1 MNEQSQYLLRAI
13 RGPVTLI
20 TIGVLFT
27 VDRHTQYHFIQTWP
41 VLLIVL
47 GLLQLAGGRRRN
59 FQPVSHP
66 GPPPV
71 PPSAPTA
78 NPQDGPR

>member
-1 MNEQSQYLLRAI
+1 MNEQSQYLIRAV
-13 RGPVTLI
+13 RGPITLI

-27 VDRHTQYHFIQTWP
+27 IDRFTQYHFSQTWP

-47 GLLQLAGGRRRN
+47 GLLQLLGGRRR
-59 FQPVSHP
+59 VYTA
-66 GPPPV
+66 PPQN
-71 PPSAPTA
+71 

>member
-59 FQPVSHP
+59 FQPGPHP
-66 GPPPV
+66 GPPSV
-71 PPSAPTA
+71 PPA

>member
-27 VDRHTQYHFIQTWP
+27 VDRHTQYHFIETWP

-47 GLLQLAGGRRRN
+47 GLLQLVGGRRRD
-59 FQPVSHP
+59 FQPV
-66 GPPPV
+66 PPPA
-71 PPSAPTA
+71 PPSVPTA

>member
-27 VDRHTQYHFIQTWP
+27 VDRFTQYHFIQTWP

-47 GLLQLAGGRRRN
+47 GLLQLVGGRRRDFN
-59 FQPVSHP
+59 QVQHP
-66 GPPPV
+66 GPPTV
-71 PPSAPTA
+71 PPA
-78 NPQDGPR
+78 NPQDGSR

>member
-59 FQPVSHP
+59 FQPV
-66 GPPPV
+66 PPPV

>member
-1 MNEQSQYLLRAI
+1 MNEQSQHLLRAI

-27 VDRHTQYHFIQTWP
+27 VDRFTQYHFIQTWP

-47 GLLQLAGGRRRN
+47 GLLQLAGGRRRDFN
-59 FQPVSHP
+59 QAAHP
-66 GPPPV
+66 G

>member
-1 MNEQSQYLLRAI
+1 MNDQSQYLLRSI

-27 VDRHTQYHFIQTWP
+27 VDRFTSYHFSQTWP

-47 GLLQLAGGRRRN
+47 GLLQLLCGRRRDY
-59 FQPVSHP
+59 PA
-66 GPPPV
+66 PP
-71 PPSAPTA
+71 
-78 NPQDGPR
+78 PQDGPR

>member
-27 VDRHTQYHFIQTWP
+27 VDRHTQYHFSQTWP

-47 GLLQLAGGRRRN
+47 GLLQLVGGRRRDFN
-59 FQPVSHP
+59 QA
-66 GPPPV
+66 PPPGA
-71 PPSAPTA
+71 PPLPPAA
-78 NPQDGPR
+78 PQDGPR